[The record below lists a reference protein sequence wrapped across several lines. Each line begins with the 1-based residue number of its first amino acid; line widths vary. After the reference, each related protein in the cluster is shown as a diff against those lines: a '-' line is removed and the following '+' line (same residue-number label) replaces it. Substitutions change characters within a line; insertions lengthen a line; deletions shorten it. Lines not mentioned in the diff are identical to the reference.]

1 VAPLHGASAAHHHA
15 RAASGELD
23 LSEAAP
29 VGDDGETI
37 DDLNEGGVV
46 GGQRQVGWQA
56 NPAAALSLTGSRWH
70 VLHGSGGCWQRAF
83 DQS

>member
-1 VAPLHGASAAHHHA
+1 VAPLHGATAAHHHA

-23 LSEAAP
+23 FGEAAP

-37 DDLNEGGVV
+37 DDLNKGGVV
-46 GGQRQVGWQA
+46 GGQRQVGRQA
-56 NPAAALSLTGSRWH
+56 NATAALPLPRPRRH